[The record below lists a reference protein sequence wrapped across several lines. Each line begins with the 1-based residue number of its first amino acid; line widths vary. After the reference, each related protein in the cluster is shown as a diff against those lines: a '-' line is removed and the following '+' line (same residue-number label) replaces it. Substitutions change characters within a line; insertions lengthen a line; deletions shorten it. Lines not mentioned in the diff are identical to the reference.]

1 MKRALLVSWLALLV
15 ALVHVVAACGDQAA
29 GPGGRSSSESYP
41 EGKLSISVSML
52 DVGLLKGDAMAE
64 AKEGWRVAALKVTA
78 ADPKSASWGVL
89 EFPEGVGSRSASEF
103 FEVQVQ
109 ELTRGDQLEI
119 TVTATFESDAGEEVV
134 RQATDR
140 WPP

>member
-15 ALVHVVAACGDQAA
+15 ALVHLVAACGDQAT

-41 EGKLSISVSML
+41 EGTVSISVSML
-52 DVGLLKGDAMAE
+52 DVGLLKGDGEAE
-64 AKEGWRVAALKVTA
+64 AEEGWRVAALKVTA
-78 ADPKSASWGVL
+78 IDPKSVSWGVL
-89 EFPEGVGSRSASEF
+89 EFPNGITSRSASEF
-103 FEVQVQ
+103 FEVQLQ
-109 ELTRGDQLEI
+109 ELARGEQLEI
-119 TVTATFESDAGEEVV
+119 TFTVTFESDAGDKVE